1 MGSNL
6 LIYYSMTLY
15 ARKEPSTDEIL
26 LKYAPN
32 AKKFDVAIYAD
43 NQAQNKRCVFRW
55 DLSSKPTR
63 RNKFVNFNC
72 FRYRLEW
79 I

>member
-1 MGSNL
+1 MNL
-6 LIYYSMTLY
+6 TIY

-32 AKKFDVAIYAD
+32 QKEFDVAIYSD
-43 NQAQNKRCVFRW
+43 KLAQHKKCVIRW

-63 RNKFVNFNC
+63 RNKWLTINC

>member
-1 MGSNL
+1 
-6 LIYYSMTLY
+6 MTFTIY
-15 ARKEPSTDEIL
+15 ARKEPTTDDVL
-26 LKYAPN
+26 LKYAPG
-32 AKKFDVAIYAD
+32 AKKFDVVLYAD
-43 NQAQNKRCVFRW
+43 REGKLKKGTYRW

>member
-1 MGSNL
+1 MQL
-6 LIYYSMTLY
+6 TIY

-26 LKYAPN
+26 KTYAPN
-32 AKKFDVAIYAD
+32 AKKFDVVLYGDKAGTI
-43 NQAQNKRCVFRW
+43 KKGTFRW
-55 DLSSKPTR
+55 DFSSKPTR